1 VQSRCRDT
9 EVIVQVIGD
18 CSGAE
23 QVHSWC
29 RVAEVMQNRCRAHA
43 EVQMKP
49 QRCSGAEVQ
58 WCAVVQWCSG
68 AEAQRWRY
76 GGEEVRGSEVI
87 MEVLGRCRC

>member
-1 VQSRCRDT
+1 MQSRCRGT

-43 EVQMKP
+43 EVQMKRET
-49 QRCSGAEVQ
+49 RCSSAEVQ
-58 WCAVVQWCSG
+58 WCKSIVVQRC
-68 AEAQRWRY
+68 RY
-76 GGEEVRGSEVI
+76 GDMEIWRCRGEEKQI
-87 MEVLGRCRC
+87 